1 MHNDFYYKEKDSN
14 SLGLLRPRQ
23 YASSIFTIDID
34 RLYKKGIR
42 GFIVDLDD
50 TLIPRPEYRIPFS
63 IYSWVEKVKEHG
75 IKVCIVSNGG
85 GTRRVEYISDSLNV
99 KGFSLSFKPLPFA
112 FKKALA
118 HLGTSPAQTVVI
130 GDQIITDIVG
140 GNLIGA
146 YTILV
151 KPVSEEVSLIR
162 MPMRFIEE
170 GLLKFLNLEID
181 S

>member
-1 MHNDFYYKEKDSN
+1 MHDNFYQEKDNN
-14 SLGLLRPRQ
+14 SFGLLRPKEF
-23 YASSIFTIDID
+23 ASSVFTIDIEG
-34 RLYKKGIR
+34 LYKKGIR

-63 IYSWVEKVKEHG
+63 IYSWVEKVKERG

-85 GTRRVEYISDSLNV
+85 GAKRVEYISDSLNV

-130 GDQIITDIVG
+130 GDQIITDVVG

-151 KPVSEEVSLIR
+151 KPVSKEVSLIR
-162 MPMRFIEE
+162 MPMRFVEE

>member
-1 MHNDFYYKEKDSN
+1 MYDNFNHEKDNN
-14 SLGLLRPRQ
+14 SFGLLRPKE
-23 YASSIFTIDID
+23 YTSSVFTIDINS
-34 RLYKKGIR
+34 LYKKGIR

-63 IYSWVEKVKEHG
+63 IYSWIEKVKEHG
-75 IKVCIVSNGG
+75 IKICIVSNGG
-85 GTRRVEYISDSLNV
+85 GAKRVEYISDSLNI
-99 KGFSLSFKPLPFA
+99 KGFSLSCKPLPFV
-112 FKKALA
+112 FKKALS
-118 HLGTSPAQTVVI
+118 HINTVPGQTAVI
-130 GDQIITDIVG
+130 GDQIITDVVG

-151 KPVSEEVSLIR
+151 KPVSKEVSLMR

-170 GLLKFLNLEID
+170 GLLKFLKLEID

>member
-1 MHNDFYYKEKDSN
+1 MYEDLYQERDNNGF
-14 SLGLLRPRQ
+14 GLLRPKE
-23 YASSIFTIDID
+23 YASSVFTIDIG

-63 IYSWVEKVKEHG
+63 IYSWVEKVKEYG
-75 IKVCIVSNGG
+75 IKLCIVSNGG

-112 FKKALA
+112 FKKAIA
-118 HLGTSPAQTVVI
+118 HLGTSPSQTAVI
-130 GDQIITDIVG
+130 GDQIITDVIG

-151 KPVSEEVSLIR
+151 KPVSKEISLIR

-170 GLLKFLNLEID
+170 NLLKFLSLEID

>member
-1 MHNDFYYKEKDSN
+1 MYYNYDLEKSNDSF
-14 SLGLLRPRQ
+14 GLLRPRQ
-23 YASSIFTIDID
+23 YASSVFTINID
-34 RLYKKGIR
+34 GLYKKGIR

-75 IKVCIVSNGG
+75 IKICIVSNGG
-85 GTRRVEYISDSLNV
+85 GTKRVEYISDSLNV
-99 KGFSLSFKPLPFA
+99 KGFSLSCKPLPFA
-112 FKKALA
+112 FKRALSY
-118 HLGTSPAQTVVI
+118 LSTSPAQTAVI
-130 GDQIITDIVG
+130 GDQIITDVVG

-151 KPVSEEVSLIR
+151 KPVSKEVSLIR

-170 GLLKFLNLEID
+170 RLLKFLNLEID

>member
-1 MHNDFYYKEKDSN
+1 MYEDLYQEKDN
-14 SLGLLRPRQ
+14 DIFGLLRPRE
-23 YASSIFTIDID
+23 YASSVFTIDIEG
-34 RLYKKGIR
+34 LYKKGIR

-75 IKVCIVSNGG
+75 IKICIVSNGG
-85 GTRRVEYISDSLNV
+85 STRRVEYISESLNI

-112 FKKALA
+112 FKKALL
-118 HLGTSPAQTVVI
+118 HLGTSPGQTAVI
-130 GDQIITDIVG
+130 GDQIITDVIG

-151 KPVSEEVSLIR
+151 KPVSKEVSFVR